1 MTAIDVAAL
10 VLHRC
15 IAFGT
20 PLLLGTIGEIVAERS
35 GVLNLGVEGM
45 MAVGAV
51 VAFGVSAGTK
61 SAWLAVLVAGTLV
74 GLMSLL
80 HSIASVNLRANQV
93 VSGLALTTLG
103 LGMSGLLGKPF
114 VGMPP
119 GSTLQP
125 IEIPVL
131 AKIPLLGPMLFD
143 QDGLVYLSILLAI
156 GTWFV
161 MFHTR
166 IGLNLRTVGENPAA
180 ADLSGISVYRVRHL
194 CVLFGGILAGIA
206 GAYLSLAYI
215 PSWTEGMTGGR
226 GWIVIGLTIFAL
238 WNPIRAIFASYL
250 FSLFFVLAY
259 SLQPLGIHVSLLYM
273 LPYLTTIIVLVLTS
287 RESIRKRIG
296 APLALTRPYVREEV

>member
-1 MTAIDVAAL
+1 
-10 VLHRC
+10 
-15 IAFGT
+15 
-20 PLLLGTIGEIVAERS
+20 
-35 GVLNLGVEGM
+35 LGVEGM

-51 VAFGVSAGTK
+51 VAFGVSVGTK
-61 SAWLAVLVAGTLV
+61 SAWLGVLVAGAVV

-80 HSIASVNLRANQV
+80 HSFASVNLRANQV

-103 LGMSGLLGKPF
+103 LGMSGLLGKAY

-119 GSTLQP
+119 GSTLRP
-125 IEIPVL
+125 IQIPLLSKIPV
-131 AKIPLLGPMLFD
+131 LGPMLFN

-156 GTWFV
+156 GTWFLL
-161 MFHTR
+161 FRTR

-180 ADLSGISVYRVRHL
+180 ADLSGISVYRIRHL
-194 CVLFGGILAGIA
+194 CVLFGGVLAGIA

-238 WNPIRAIFASYL
+238 WNPLRAILCSYL
-250 FSLFFVLAY
+250 FGLFYVLAY
-259 SLQPLGIHVSLLYM
+259 SLQPLGIHVSLLHM
-273 LPYLTTIIVLVLTS
+273 LPYLITVVVLVATS

-296 APLALTRPYVREEV
+296 APLALARPYVREEL